1 MKCDKIRT
9 LLIGSNLDFLCL
21 SETWLGHGYNILTSM
36 VAVPGYTVHALE
48 KIELKVDVVVCLYI
62 KKSFK

>member
-1 MKCDKIRT
+1 
-9 LLIGSNLDFLCL
+9 
-21 SETWLGHGYNILTSM
+21 M

-62 KKSFK
+62 KKSFKEISLPENVLIELCINISLSPRMEFKDVRLRFMII